1 MNDSLKRR
9 AADAALEEVQPDMVI
24 GLGTGST
31 MFHFIRGLGE
41 RVRAGLSVST
51 VATSRQ
57 SAELALAE
65 HIPVRTFRDHKVLDL
80 TVDGADEVSPGLD
93 LIKGLGGALV
103 REKIVAR
110 ASSRLVIVVDESKL
124 VDRLGSV
131 APVPVEVVP
140 FAEDLVRHTLAELG
154 GKVRV
159 RIAASEPFES
169 DNGNHI
175 LDWFVGPIADPAA
188 LETRLKAISGVVD
201 SGIFAGLADRVIVA
215 GQDGVRILDRT
226 SQASGEAEG

>member
-9 AADAALEEVQPDMVI
+9 AAEAALEEVQPGMVI

-31 MFHFIRGLGE
+31 MAWFIRGLGE
-41 RVRAGLSVST
+41 RVRAGLAVST

-57 SAELALAE
+57 SAELALE
-65 HIPVRTFRDHKVLDL
+65 ERIPVRTFRDHKVLDL
-80 TVDGADEVSPGLD
+80 TVDGADEVSPRLD

-124 VDRLGSV
+124 VDRLGSR

-140 FAEDLVRHTLAELG
+140 FAEDLIQHTLTRLG
-154 GKVRV
+154 GEVRV
-159 RIAASEPFES
+159 RMAAREPFES

-175 LDWFVGPIADPAA
+175 LDWFVGPIDDPVA
-188 LETRLKAISGVVD
+188 LEARLKGMSGVVD
-201 SGIFAGLADRVIVA
+201 SGIFAGLTDRVIVA
-215 GQDGVRILDRT
+215 GQERVRVLEGNGVP
-226 SQASGEAEG
+226 GK